1 LTAID
6 PANWAVVNF
15 REACLLFANVAAL
28 HSAIMEKEPKD
39 FVSHYIFEPVPFA
52 FNSDLPAWIGWKTTL
67 ARLLEVDP
75 QDIVLIG
82 TAAIG
87 YSLNPHKAYKAFD
100 DTSDIDCSV
109 ISPYHFELAWR
120 YLRQLRP
127 SWLSL
132 PSSTRRAIEIHRK
145 NYVFSGTI
153 ASDSILALLPFGSI
167 WQSALD
173 EMSKIPPTVGKSVKL
188 RIYKD
193 YDALR
198 HYQASGIE
206 RLRSELGDTDSV
218 EAEIPVED

>member
-1 LTAID
+1 M
-6 PANWAVVNF
+6 
-15 REACLLFANVAAL
+15 FANVAAL

-39 FVSHYIFEPVPFA
+39 FVSHYIFGPVPFA
-52 FNSDLPAWIGWKTTL
+52 FNSDLSSWIGWKTTL
-67 ARLLEVDP
+67 ARLLKVDP

-87 YSLNPHKAYKAFD
+87 YSLNPHKSYKAFD
-100 DTSDIDCSV
+100 DRSDIDCSV

-132 PSSTRRAIEIHRK
+132 PSASRRAIEMHRK

-153 ASDSILALLPFGSI
+153 ASDSILALLPFGPI

-173 EMSKIPPTVGKSVKL
+173 EMSKIPPTVDKAVKL

-206 RLRSELGDTDSV
+206 RLRSELGDTDAV
-218 EAEIPVED
+218 DAEITVEE

>member
-1 LTAID
+1 M
-6 PANWAVVNF
+6 
-15 REACLLFANVAAL
+15 FADVEAL
-28 HSAIMEKEPKD
+28 HSALLEKEPKD

-52 FNSDLPAWIGWKTTL
+52 FNSDLSSWIRWKTSL

-82 TAAIG
+82 TAALG
-87 YSLNPHKAYKAFD
+87 YSLNPNKNYKIFD
-100 DTSDIDCSV
+100 DTSDIDCGV
-109 ISPYHFELAWR
+109 ISQYHFEIAWR
-120 YLRQLRP
+120 YLRQIRP

-132 PSSTRRAIEIHRK
+132 PSLSKRAIEMHRK

-153 ASDSILALLPFGSI
+153 ASDSILALLPFGPK

-173 EMSKIPPTVGKSVKL
+173 EMSKSPPTVGRAVKL

-198 HYQASGIE
+198 HYQAFGIE
-206 RLRSELGDTDSV
+206 KLRTALGEPRLLDS
-218 EAEIPVED
+218 EIPVED

>member
-1 LTAID
+1 LRHNLLCIYRGVVLTAID
-6 PANWAVVNF
+6 PANRAVVNF
-15 REACLLFANVAAL
+15 REACLLFANVAAP
-28 HSAIMEKEPKD
+28 HSAIMEKQPKD

-52 FNSDLPAWIGWKTTL
+52 FNSDLSSWIGWKTTL
-67 ARLLEVDP
+67 ARVLEVDP

-145 NYVFSGTI
+145 NHACPVDTQEHQ
-153 ASDSILALLPFGSI
+153 I
-167 WQSALD
+167 W
-173 EMSKIPPTVGKSVKL
+173 
-188 RIYKD
+188 
-193 YDALR
+193 
-198 HYQASGIE
+198 
-206 RLRSELGDTDSV
+206 
-218 EAEIPVED
+218 